1 MTTPTLLWFLNA
13 NNLQTVVSGSNL
25 NALASNASV
34 LGSSFSNVQA
44 DGAGLGMVNAW
55 AWLHLDS
62 MAVAAGG
69 SFQLW
74 FLPSYD
80 GGTTYSQGGTS
91 VTPLSRP
98 SIIWVPVVQTAAI
111 DIIIPC
117 QVPNAAN
124 IKSLLKNS
132 ATGAST
138 PSNTNGYVK
147 LAYNAPQIVS
157 I

>member
-1 MTTPTLLWFLNA
+1 MTTPTILSVLNS
-13 NNLQTVVSGSNL
+13 NNLITILTGSNL

-44 DGAGLGMVNAW
+44 DGAGLGMINAW
-55 AWLHLDS
+55 AWIHLDS

-69 SFQLW
+69 SFQMWL
-74 FLPSYD
+74 LPSFD

-98 SIIWVPVVQTAAI
+98 SIVWTPVVQTAAI
-111 DIIIPC
+111 DIILPL

-124 IKSLLKNS
+124 IKALLKNS
-132 ATGAST
+132 ATGAAT
-138 PSNTNGYVK
+138 PSNTNGFVK
-147 LAYNAPQIVS
+147 LAYFAPQIVS